1 MIEECYVRFNTAR
14 MLKEIGL
21 DVPCRGV
28 YLIDRTGYYEFREY
42 DNKQTADDLLWNTE
56 DGFQYEYLAPTQ
68 ALAAKWLR
76 EVYGIHVMIHPYYDC
91 SVDADGEI
99 VDKQMYW
106 GYMILYAETGNLA
119 EDNDERFDN
128 YEQDLEAGLRGVV
141 KLIKK

>member
-1 MIEECYVRFNTAR
+1 MIEEQFVSFDTAR
-14 MLKEIGL
+14 MLKEAGFKANCAFIL
-21 DVPCRGV
+21 D
-28 YLIDRTGYYEFREY
+28 
-42 DNKQTADDLLWNTE
+42 DNQERL
-56 DGFQYEYLAPTQ
+56 YRPTQ

-128 YEQDLEAGLRGVV
+128 YEQALEAGLRGVV

>member
-1 MIEECYVRFNTAR
+1 MIEESYVSFDTAK
-14 MLKEIGL
+14 MLKEAGVN
-21 DVPCRGV
+21 VPCRGV
-28 YLIDRTGYYEFREY
+28 YVTDRTGYYEFREY
-42 DNKQTADDLLWNTE
+42 DNKQTADDLCRDTE

-99 VDKQMYW
+99 VDKRMYW

-128 YEQDLEAGLRGVV
+128 YEQALEAGLRGVV

>member
-1 MIEECYVRFNTAR
+1 MIEEQFVSFDTAKL
-14 MLKEIGL
+14 LKEAGF

-28 YLIDRTGYYEFREY
+28 YVTDRTGYYEFREY
-42 DNKQTADDLLWNTE
+42 DNKQTADDLCWNTE

-128 YEQDLEAGLRGVV
+128 YEQALEAGLRGVV

>member
-1 MIEECYVRFNTAR
+1 MIKEQFVSFETAKL
-14 MLKEIGL
+14 LKEAGF
-21 DVPCRGV
+21 DVPCFIQYTERGT
-28 YLIDRTGYYEFREY
+28 IWHCDCPENF
-42 DNKQTADDLLWNTE
+42 NKSQCATSC
-56 DGFQYEYLAPTQ
+56 PTQ
-68 ALAAKWLR
+68 ALAARWLR

-99 VDKQMYW
+99 VDKRMYW

-128 YEQDLEAGLRGVV
+128 YEQALEAGLRGVV